1 VTVTGQS
8 KHANGTTDR
17 PRLYLPTDRPVG
29 IDQRRLQRGRYW
41 FRRSMAISPAQ
52 VDGTAVGT
60 IGRTRKNKTLTRQ
73 LDRGLL
79 MVPRQLST
87 LPRPSGGNW
96 NQGAIDA
103 CLRSSSVMMQ
113 RPCKFLLFLPLGK
126 VFYSCAV
133 SVSPRGKDVGQHC
146 PWPSPSVVH
155 LRYVFQ
161 AMVMAKVPPGIL

>member
-1 VTVTGQS
+1 MPTGQPTG
-8 KHANGTTDR
+8 HICT
-17 PRLYLPTDRPVG
+17 YQPTDRSVSIEDGSNVVG
-29 IDQRRLQRGRYW
+29 IGSGSQWPFHPRRWTVRPSVPLEERGRTKH
-41 FRRSMAISPAQ
+41 RRGS
-52 VDGTAVGT
+52 V
-60 IGRTRKNKTLTRQ
+60 
-73 LDRGLL
+73 DRGLL

-96 NQGAIDA
+96 NHGAIDA

-161 AMVMAKVPPGIL
+161 PMVMAKVPPGIL